1 MEIQQNTK
9 ISFKEFAERILLS
22 EPPKSLAA
30 YALESVLE
38 VLCKENAETLDENI
52 LKLWIVSMVISGKKA
67 STCKRYFGKIHSIYN
82 EWNKESESDVFVRI
96 LPVFH
101 DLQEAYSDEANNNLN
116 LVKRLFGR
124 NEQSEDWQTT
134 CIFFYLLYNPAANLS
149 DAVNLTFAD
158 APRFCPQID
167 DIINSFDSS
176 HGRKYVFALKQG
188 HSRPNE
194 ISHKLTKQLQTLLS
208 YVGMQFENG
217 FSRTSITSIWIAA
230 ALRCGVAVQDIR
242 ACIGTVPAEYS
253 LLSLVAKSDIDRAD
267 KEKILCTV
275 ADSIN
280 SCVARWFVM
289 KIRQGVSVDDIKESI
304 GGKLPGRL
312 NSMTLYYPTRTE
324 KHVEGR
330 RRIVREI
337 PYLPNI
343 LFFKTRTDRV
353 KSLFANIGD
362 LAWCFRNTNSPESEY
377 AVIPNRQ
384 MANFQ
389 QCIGR
394 FTPDIKMELVD
405 ALQPLEKGRKVKVI
419 GGIMAGYEGEILDV
433 AGEPGKR
440 MLFLSIADT
449 RKACWTVHIED
460 IFIQPVA

>member
-38 VLCKENAETLDENI
+38 ILCKENSEVLDENI
-52 LKLWIVSMVISGKKA
+52 LKLWIVSMVISGKKV
-67 STCKRYFGKIHSIYN
+67 STCKRYFGKIHSIYYD
-82 EWNKESESDVFVRI
+82 WNKESESDVFTKT
-96 LPVFH
+96 LPIFH
-101 DLQEAYSDEANNNLN
+101 NLQEADSQEANNNLN
-116 LVKRLFGR
+116 LVKRLFDR

-134 CIFFYLLYNPAANLS
+134 CVFFYLLYNPAANLA

-158 APRFCPQID
+158 APRSCPQID

-188 HSRPNE
+188 KSRPHE
-194 ISHKLTKQLQTLLS
+194 ISHNLTKQLQTLLS
-208 YVGMQFENG
+208 YAGMRFENG

-230 ALRCGVAVQDIR
+230 ALHCGVSVQDIR
-242 ACIGTVPAEYS
+242 ACIGAVPAEYS
-253 LLSLVAKSDIDRAD
+253 LLSLVVKNDIDGAD

-304 GGKLPGRL
+304 GEKLPGRL
-312 NSMTLYYPTRTE
+312 NSMALFYPTRTE
-324 KHVEGR
+324 KHRVGCK
-330 RRIVREI
+330 RIVKEI

-343 LFFKTRTDRV
+343 LFFKTRTDRI

-362 LAWCFRNTNSPESEY
+362 LAWCFRTSNSHESEY
-377 AVIPNRQ
+377 AVIPNKQ

-394 FTPDIKMELVD
+394 FTPDIKMEIVD

-440 MLFLSIADT
+440 MLFLSIADSG
-449 RKACWTVHIED
+449 KVCWTVHIED